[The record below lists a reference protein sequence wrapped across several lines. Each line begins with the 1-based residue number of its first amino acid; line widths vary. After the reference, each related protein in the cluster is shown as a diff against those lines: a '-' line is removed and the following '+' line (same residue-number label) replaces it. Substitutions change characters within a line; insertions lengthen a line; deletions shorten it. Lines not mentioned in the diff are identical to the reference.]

1 MFFPRFLI
9 GMFATS
15 TVVAIW
21 IYLATGSFWKSLAWT
36 LLILIIFQ
44 VGYFLLSFA
53 LFYKFWTKRT
63 EEKPNTAEPTRRDGG
78 VSSEGGR

>member
-15 TVVAIW
+15 TVAAIW
-21 IYLATGSFWKSLAWT
+21 ILLATGSFWKSLAWT

-44 VGYFLLSFA
+44 VGYLVFSFA
-53 LFYKFWTKRT
+53 LFYQFGTKRT
-63 EEKPNTAEPTRRDGG
+63 EEKPNTAELTRRDGG